1 MGTIMEIL
9 ILIIFVHLIAA
20 LHFNSKF
27 YTTAVIE
34 QIDDRWFIK
43 VGREYV
49 DLQDMVNVND
59 LVWPMLLWKPE
70 SPYFQRYIGVYSKKY
85 AEELLPHVQERLDMD
100 NIYVHQQGRFYYA
113 TKEGVYD
120 WNFKGRSLNYL
131 ITNLKRQN
139 WGK

>member
-1 MGTIMEIL
+1 MEIL

-59 LVWPMLLWKPE
+59 LVWPMMLWKPE
-70 SPYFQRYIGVYSKKY
+70 SPYFQSYIGVYSRRY
-85 AEELLPHVQERLDMD
+85 AEELLPRVQQRVDMD

-113 TKEGVYD
+113 TKEGVY
-120 WNFKGRSLNYL
+120 N
-131 ITNLKRQN
+131 
-139 WGK
+139 

>member
-1 MGTIMEIL
+1 MGFIITVFIL
-9 ILIIFVHLIAA
+9 VVILCIGYGLY
-20 LHFNSKF
+20 FNAKY

-59 LVWPMLLWKPE
+59 LVWPMMLWKPE
-70 SPYFQRYIGVYSKKY
+70 SPYFQQYIGVYSKKY
-85 AEELLPHVQERLDMD
+85 AEELLPRVQQRLDMD

-113 TKEGVYD
+113 TKEGVYN

-131 ITNLKRQN
+131 IMNLKRQN
-139 WGK
+139 WSK